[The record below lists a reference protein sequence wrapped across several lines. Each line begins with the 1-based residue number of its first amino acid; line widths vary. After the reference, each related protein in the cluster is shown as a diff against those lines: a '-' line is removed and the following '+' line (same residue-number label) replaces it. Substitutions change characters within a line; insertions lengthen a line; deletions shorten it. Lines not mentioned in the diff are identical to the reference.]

1 MSDSERLQRYKQNIE
16 CDDKNETDNE
26 IALRIF
32 ALLNNSKLDKYCIVD
47 AYYYDFS
54 VIPQK
59 IQDIYNF
66 YRDVY
71 LIFGITIEGEII
83 SKWVDRWDLDSSD
96 EIVNGEVVKGK

>member
-1 MSDSERLQRYKQNIE
+1 MDDSERLQRFKSGFGF
-16 CDDKNETDNE
+16 ETSVDNDSKTS
-26 IALRIF
+26 LRIF
-32 ALLNNSKLDKYCIVD
+32 SLLNNSKLDKYCMVD

-54 VIPQK
+54 VIPRN
-59 IQDIYNF
+59 IQEKYNF

-83 SKWVDRWDLDSSD
+83 SKWVDRWDLDGSD